1 MIIWLASYPK
11 SGNTWLRSILSSL
24 LYSKDGNF
32 DFEQIYKIKQFPTRE
47 YFKQFTEK
55 YHDVHELKKYWIPA
69 QDLISLQN
77 KIAFLKTHH
86 INCKIDNYAFT
97 NSDNTLATIYIVR
110 DPRNLVKSFTNHY
123 SMDKDKATKFI
134 TTPTP
139 SFASGHLGI
148 ENKNNNIFT
157 LIGCWKDHYISWT
170 LNNKNLLLVKYE
182 NLLINPKKELE
193 RIITFLKNYIDF
205 EFNNEKISNIVET
218 TSFNNLKKI
227 EKEGN
232 FTENAFN
239 KIENSKVNFF
249 NIGKDNKW
257 ENLLDAKIE
266 NEIKKKFYKEMK
278 ELNYI

>member
-1 MIIWLASYPK
+1 MV
-11 SGNTWLRSILSSL
+11 SSL
-24 LYSKDGNF
+24 IYSKDGIFNISLL
-32 DFEQIYKIKQFPTRE
+32 EKISQFPLRKHFESLTNE
-47 YFKQFTEK
+47 YQNI
-55 YHDVHELKKYWIPA
+55 HEIKKNWISA
-69 QDLISLQN
+69 QEIINLNN
-77 KIAFLKTHH
+77 KINFFKTHNS
-86 INCKIDNYAFT
+86 NCKIDNYVFT
-97 NSDNTLATIYIVR
+97 NKLNTAATIYVVR
-110 DPRNLVKSFTNHY
+110 DPRNVVTSISNH
-123 SMDKDKATKFI
+123 
-134 TTPTP
+134 
-139 SFASGHLGI
+139 
-148 ENKNNNIFT
+148 FT
-157 LIGCWKDHYISWT
+157 LNIDTAKNFLNSPSILGVDKNKSEKQNKIITLLGSWKDHYISWT

-249 NIGKDNKW
+249 NLGKDNKW

>member
-11 SGNTWLRSILSSL
+11 SGNTWVRSMVSSL
-24 LYSKDGNF
+24 IYSKDGIFNISLL
-32 DFEQIYKIKQFPTRE
+32 EKISQFPLRKHFESLTNE
-47 YFKQFTEK
+47 YQNI
-55 YHDVHELKKYWIPA
+55 HEIKKNWISA
-69 QDLISLQN
+69 QEIINLNN
-77 KIAFLKTHH
+77 KINFFKTHNS
-86 INCKIDNYAFT
+86 NCKIDNYVFT
-97 NSDNTLATIYIVR
+97 NKLNTAATIYVVR
-110 DPRNLVKSFTNHY
+110 DPRNVVTSISNH
-123 SMDKDKATKFI
+123 
-134 TTPTP
+134 
-139 SFASGHLGI
+139 
-148 ENKNNNIFT
+148 FT
-157 LIGCWKDHYISWT
+157 LNIDTAKNFLNSPSILGVDKNKSEKQNKIITLLGSWKDHYISWT

-249 NIGKDNKW
+249 NLGKDNKW
-257 ENLLDAKIE
+257 ENLLDAKIQ